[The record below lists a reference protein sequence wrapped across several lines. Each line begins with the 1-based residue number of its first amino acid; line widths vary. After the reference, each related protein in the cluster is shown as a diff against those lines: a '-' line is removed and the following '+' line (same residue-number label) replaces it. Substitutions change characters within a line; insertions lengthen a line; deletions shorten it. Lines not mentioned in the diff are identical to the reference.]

1 MRSTLILRLR
11 RAALAAS
18 AASLLAGPAT
28 WAQEEAKAEE
38 PPKAEEPAKAE
49 EAPAEPAKA
58 EEAPAEPAKAEEAK
72 AEEAPAAAASNPREG
87 QLAAPADDGDTE
99 TYTVQKGDTLW
110 DLSNKFL
117 KNPWYWPKIWSLNPG
132 IENPHWIYP
141 GNALKVK
148 TGPGGKASVAQV
160 EGQASGD
167 DAESQDRTEAAPS
180 LPPKPKNDAPDLAVS
195 RAGKREFANSGVS
208 VSGRLAFQP
217 PNALKVKPAGI
228 ISNEELLS
236 SGEIDG
242 SFEEKAMLSPHDT
255 AYVKFKGGTQP
266 KVGARYALFRRE
278 GKIRHPTTH
287 KDVGEKIKVL
297 GEVKVIS
304 VRGQTA
310 TIYVL
315 DSSEEIERGD
325 LIGSWTNTDQKSVE
339 VKPNTKSVEATI
351 LAADNNDLS
360 ALGEYH
366 TVFIDKGKADGVEEG
381 NTFVV
386 HRKGDGLGSFGGPAD
401 VPVQGEGYGAMAEE
415 TVGLLVI
422 VDVKE
427 SVSTALV
434 LKSIRELRPGEIAQM
449 KPAGS
454 AGD

>member
-18 AASLLAGPAT
+18 AASLLAGTAT

-38 PPKAEEPAKAE
+38 PPKAEEPTKAE

-58 EEAPAEPAKAEEAK
+58 EEAPAKAEEAK

-208 VSGRLAFQP
+208 VSGRASHTLFDQ
-217 PNALKVKPAGI
+217 
-228 ISNEELLS
+228 
-236 SGEIDG
+236 SG
-242 SFEEKAMLSPHDT
+242 
-255 AYVKFKGGTQP
+255 
-266 KVGARYALFRRE
+266 R
-278 GKIRHPTTH
+278 
-287 KDVGEKIKVL
+287 
-297 GEVKVIS
+297 VIS
-304 VRGQTA
+304 TE
-310 TIYVL
+310 T
-315 DSSEEIERGD
+315 
-325 LIGSWTNTDQKSVE
+325 
-339 VKPNTKSVEATI
+339 
-351 LAADNNDLS
+351 
-360 ALGEYH
+360 
-366 TVFIDKGKADGVEEG
+366 
-381 NTFVV
+381 
-386 HRKGDGLGSFGGPAD
+386 
-401 VPVQGEGYGAMAEE
+401 GEGSVTKVSDSFVSQSSTLHTGSLP
-415 TVGLLVI
+415 GL
-422 VDVKE
+422 
-427 SVSTALV
+427 
-434 LKSIRELRPGEIAQM
+434 
-449 KPAGS
+449 
-454 AGD
+454 